1 MAKAK
6 ENKSK
11 GYVKLYRSMFE
22 NNSLNPSASLL
33 FIYFIAVA
41 NNKPKNVNGNDLEV
55 GETMKSITQMADATN
70 LNWRTVKKSLKTLA
84 DDNKIEL
91 RTVRVKGNDTYIVKV
106 VNYKIYQFHAPDQ
119 EEVRRTERQDSSE
132 RPSSDEYSSD
142 VKNFNLWGDGN
153 KNDDW

>member
-41 NNKPKNVNGNDLEV
+41 NNKPKSVNGNDLEV

-70 LNWRTVKKSLKTLA
+70 LNWRTVKKSLKILA
-84 DDNKIEL
+84 DDNKIKL
-91 RTVRVKGNDTYIVKV
+91 RTVRINGNDTYIVKV
-106 VNYKIYQFHAPDQ
+106 VNYRIYQFHASDQ
-119 EEVRRTERQDSSE
+119 EEARRTERQDSSE
-132 RPSSDEYSSD
+132 RPPNDEFSSD
-142 VKNFNLWGDGN
+142 VKNFNLWGDDS